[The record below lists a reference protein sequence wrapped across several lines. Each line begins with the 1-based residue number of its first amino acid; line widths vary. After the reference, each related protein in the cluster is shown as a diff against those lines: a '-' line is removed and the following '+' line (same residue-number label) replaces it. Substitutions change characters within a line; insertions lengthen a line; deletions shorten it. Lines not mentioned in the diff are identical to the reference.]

1 MRVWILFVNN
11 LRNIIGIGIIK
22 GIKEIRI
29 IMINLLVNI
38 FLKSWKLSDRGFVK
52 FFKML
57 MGKRIGVG
65 WMYLLKYFN
74 FFLLSFV

>member
-38 FLKSWKLSDRGFVK
+38 FL
-52 FFKML
+52 M
-57 MGKRIGVG
+57 
-65 WMYLLKYFN
+65 N
-74 FFLLSFV
+74 

>member
-1 MRVWILFVNN
+1 MVKVVKIRVWILFVNN
-11 LRNIIGIGIIK
+11 LRSMIGIGIIK

-29 IMINLLVNI
+29 IIINLLVKI
-38 FLKSWKLSDRGFVK
+38 FLKSWKLSDKGFVK

-65 WMYLLKYFN
+65 WIYFLK
-74 FFLLSFV
+74 

>member
-57 MGKRIGVG
+57 MV
-65 WMYLLKYFN
+65 
-74 FFLLSFV
+74 FFLIFFFRLV